1 MANITLASR
10 DSLLALAQTIDAA
23 MRFKAAGFTPR
34 IVSLKTAGDLKLAEP
49 LYAVAQKVTEK
60 EGRAFFTR
68 ELDDALMAGTADAAV
83 HSLKDLPAEA
93 VPGISAPVFFS
104 EVTGADVLLLRDDFA
119 IKQGGANLVIG
130 TSSLR
135 RIHQLG
141 HVYPAATVVTLRGNI
156 VTRLMKLCSADRGMN
171 AILIAAAGIRRLK
184 NFAALPGEDYRSFVS
199 AELFEKI
206 QGEIRRFS
214 EFASSGIRH
223 VPLAQKNFPTAPG
236 QGVLAFQISDKARAL
251 LDIDPQQLFAEHS
264 EISPRVSLER
274 QMMTE
279 LQTGCHAPLGISAE
293 QAKHPGI
300 YAIHACFSRKSTL
313 NPPAFSEPVFLSR
326 YATDSVAGIA
336 QEIRRPFATAFWW
349 GGGLKK
355 LPVAPDLNIHP
366 IDAIRQTLDDD
377 RQVNL
382 KPENTGAVFV
392 SSPAV
397 FFWLKRNPAFVLKK
411 LWAAGSETAAEL
423 KAVFPEADVDFLSN
437 GGHAGHAADG
447 SQRGFAP
454 AYKTM
459 RAQTTGKILWLG
471 SQSGEAR
478 ARKIAGADGQTEFLP
493 VYDNIP
499 VPVDELIRHYPLL
512 ADPLL
517 VPKSIHL
524 ITSASAAA
532 AFFELAKGEWHNR
545 LKASCFGESAAE
557 FLIQHGFTPYHLSE
571 AGTFADYLK
580 EIAGDISLMKPP
592 AEV

>member
-10 DSLLALAQTIDAA
+10 DSLLALAQTVDAA

-34 IVSLKTAGDLKLAEP
+34 IVSLKTAGDVKLAEP

-68 ELDDALMAGTADAAV
+68 ELDDALLGGAADAAI

-93 VPGISAPVFFS
+93 VPGISPPVFFS
-104 EVTGADVLLLRDDFA
+104 EVSGADLLLLREDFA
-119 IKQGGANLVIG
+119 INKGGENLVIG

-141 HVYPAATVVTLRGNI
+141 HVFPAATVVTLRGNI
-156 VTRLMKLCSADRGMN
+156 VTRLMKLCTGERGMN
-171 AILIAAAGIRRLK
+171 AILIAAAGIERLGS
-184 NFAALPGEDYRSFVS
+184 FSALPAGDYKSFVS
-199 AELFEKI
+199 AEIFEKI
-206 QGEIRRFS
+206 QVEIRRFS
-214 EFASSGIRH
+214 EFMASGIQQL
-223 VPLAQKNFPTAPG
+223 PLDEKNFPTAPG
-236 QGVLAFQISDKARAL
+236 QGVLAFQVSDRAVKAL
-251 LDIDPQQLFAEHS
+251 NLDAKNLFPENAR
-264 EISPRVSLER
+264 IAPRVSLER

-279 LQTGCHAPLGISAE
+279 LQTGCHAPLGISA
-293 QAKHPGI
+293 AVTRHPGI
-300 YAIHACFSRKSTL
+300 YAIHTCFSRKSTL

-326 YATDSVAGIA
+326 YATGSVAGIA

-355 LPVAPDLNIHP
+355 LPSSPGINIHP
-366 IDAIRQTLDDD
+366 IDAIRQTLFDD
-377 RQVNL
+377 RTANVAA
-382 KPENTGAVFV
+382 ENTAAVFV

-397 FFWLKRNPAFVLKK
+397 FFWLKKNPAYAARK
-411 LWAAGSETAAEL
+411 LWAAGRETAAEL
-423 KAVFPEADVDFLSN
+423 KAVFPNADVEFI
-437 GGHAGHAADG
+437 GG
-447 SQRGFAP
+447 SRRGFAP
-454 AYKTM
+454 AHTAM
-459 RAQTTGKILWLG
+459 RAQAAGNLLWLG

-478 ARKIAGADGQTEFLP
+478 ARKIAAHDPRTEFLA

-499 VPVDELIRHYPLL
+499 LPVNEIIRHFPLL

-532 AFFELAKGEWHNR
+532 AFFELAKGEWHNE

-571 AGTFADYLK
+571 AETFAEYLR
-580 EIAGDISLMKPP
+580 EIAGDVALMQPP
-592 AEV
+592 QRK